1 MAVWASAATS
11 CGRSP
16 RGASCDGMAPV
27 ALTGRPLQHTVRGQ
41 AGPPVVL
48 LHGLGSSS
56 ADWPAQLAVLE
67 PRYRVVAVDL
77 PGHGGSPLPPGSL
90 TIERMAGDVGALLG
104 GLDVGPSHV
113 LGLSLGACVALRLAL
128 GAPGRVRS
136 LTLVNPFAR
145 VQATGP
151 ADVARLALRLVLLG
165 TAPMDT
171 VAAHVARRLFP
182 WPEQRALYES
192 AVRSLAATPRRAYF
206 AAMRALVRFD
216 ARGQVAAVRQP
227 TLIVAGDRD
236 TSVPLGAKLALAAA
250 IPRARLLVV
259 PASGHATPH
268 DQPEAFNRAM
278 LEFLA
283 RH

>member
-1 MAVWASAATS
+1 MASIALSDAPLRHTL
-11 CGRSP
+11 
-16 RGASCDGMAPV
+16 RGG
-27 ALTGRPLQHTVRGQ
+27 

-56 ADWPAQLAVLE
+56 ADWPEQHTVLE
-67 PRYRVVAVDL
+67 ARYRVVAVDL
-77 PGHGGSPLPPGSL
+77 PGHGGSPLPSGPL
-90 TIERMAGDVGALLG
+90 TIESMARDVAALLAR
-104 GLDVGPSHV
+104 LDAEPAHV

-128 GAPGRVRS
+128 AAPGRVRS

-145 VQATGP
+145 VQPAGP
-151 ADVARLALRLVLLG
+151 GDLARLALRMILLG

-192 AVRSLAATPRRAYF
+192 AVASLAATPRRAYF
-206 AAMRALVRFD
+206 AAMRALARFD
-216 ARGQVAAVRQP
+216 ARGQVAAIRQP

-236 TSVPLGAKLALAAA
+236 TSVPLAAKVALAAA
-250 IPRARLLVV
+250 IPRANLLVV

-268 DQPEAFNRAM
+268 DQPETFNRAL

-283 RH
+283 GH